1 MNIDDVPVIRLTAE
15 DLEGDYDTKG
25 RRRKGKKEKKG
36 SKKDKKA
43 SRAAH
48 EYEVDT
54 EELMPAGAIDSD
66 EEKRRRKKVTM
77 ERLQKIQMWTAALT
91 LSYVDLGTT
100 VLVGLEL
107 LASGGRQRGA
117 DIVFGLVGFSLF
129 FQAVVARSQG
139 DGLGISCITLMGGK
153 TLLDTWRAARGTE
166 GAEKALVRSI
176 PDCIGAGLETENFPT
191 LTVL

>member
-66 EEKRRRKKVTM
+66 EEKRRRKKQGASD
-77 ERLQKIQMWTAALT
+77 LAD
-91 LSYVDLGTT
+91 VDLTT
-100 VLVGLEL
+100 PLAPDEVGEN
-107 LASGGRQRGA
+107 AIRARRR
-117 DIVFGLVGFSLF
+117 
-129 FQAVVARSQG
+129 ARS
-139 DGLGISCITLMGGK
+139 SP
-153 TLLDTWRAARGTE
+153 R
-166 GAEKALVRSI
+166 
-176 PDCIGAGLETENFPT
+176 
-191 LTVL
+191 